1 MTDKAKIEELE
12 VAMRRPDFWENKAR
26 AQEVIKELSRLKAE
40 LAGGDK
46 SGYDSYNAVITVFAG
61 AGGDD
66 AEDFARL
73 LFAMYVKYA
82 ERQGFS
88 IFVVHQN
95 QNDHGGF
102 RNITFVVQGRGA
114 YGILKG
120 ESGVHRLVRLSPFD
134 AKKLRH
140 TSFALV
146 EVIPDFPRDAE
157 IKIDSRDLKIE
168 FFRSSGPGGQ
178 NVNKRETAVRII
190 HLPTGLVAH
199 SEAERSQERNRERAL
214 AILQGKLYK
223 LEEERRAAQER
234 GMKISKT
241 TEIAWGNQIRSY
253 ILHPYKLVKDHR
265 TGVESHDAEEVLN
278 GEIDIFLKAQS

>member
-1 MTDKAKIEELE
+1 
-12 VAMRRPDFWENKAR
+12 
-26 AQEVIKELSRLKAE
+26 
-40 LAGGDK
+40 
-46 SGYDSYNAVITVFAG
+46 
-61 AGGDD
+61 
-66 AEDFARL
+66 
-73 LFAMYVKYA
+73 MYVKYA
-82 ERQGFS
+82 ERQGFG

-102 RNITFVVQGRGA
+102 RNITFVVQGRGRAYRQAGA
-114 YGILKG
+114 YGILKS
-120 ESGVHRLVRLSPFD
+120 ESGVHRLVRLSPFN

-190 HLPTGLVAH
+190 HLPTCLAAH
-199 SEAERSQERNRERAL
+199 SEAERSQERNRERARS
-214 AILQGKLYK
+214 ILQGKLYK
-223 LEEERRAAQER
+223 REEERRATQER
-234 GMKISKT
+234 GMQISKT

-253 ILHPYKLVKDHR
+253 VLHPYKLVKDHR
-265 TGVESHDAEEVLN
+265 TGVESRDAEGVLN